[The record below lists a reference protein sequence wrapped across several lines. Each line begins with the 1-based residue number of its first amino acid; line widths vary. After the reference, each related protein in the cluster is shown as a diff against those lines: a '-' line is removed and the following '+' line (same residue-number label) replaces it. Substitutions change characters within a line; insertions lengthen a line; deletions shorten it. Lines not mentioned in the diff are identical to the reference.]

1 MFTNTIAW
9 ALGCY
14 PWKQL
19 YLIAFVDLVRNS
31 KDQSYPVKYYL
42 ESVEEY
48 SEGKIPKS
56 EPEPGRKIYLARNLK
71 ADVNFFFYI
80 STHHNLHITT
90 YSKTYCMLLTEK
102 KDLN

>member
-31 KDQSYPVKYYL
+31 EDQSYPVKYYL

-56 EPEPGRKIYLARNLK
+56 EPEPGRIIYLARNLK
-71 ADVNFFFYI
+71 ADVNFFFFTYLRITIYI
-80 STHHNLHITT
+80 LLRTT
-90 YSKTYCMLLTEK
+90 KLTEK